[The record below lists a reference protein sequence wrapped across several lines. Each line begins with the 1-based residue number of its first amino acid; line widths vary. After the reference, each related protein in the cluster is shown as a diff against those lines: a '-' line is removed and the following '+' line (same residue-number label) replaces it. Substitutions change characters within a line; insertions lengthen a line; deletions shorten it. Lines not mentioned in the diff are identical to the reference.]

1 MAKSQK
7 TVANKLSSKIALA
20 NLPAYTFDNAVH
32 DAMSSK
38 STEGKAEAGMVV
50 ALFNDEQWSMKAL
63 NNYFGAP
70 KTQTVIVDGVKRID
84 KNIGTRAKIAQA
96 FLSRSVEY
104 KNALDAFNAT
114 QAELKEANK
123 AKPKDALK
131 ITKLDFSVIDQKK
144 PLDAAYQ
151 MFHRALQSL
160 YECRRDGYIK
170 VSLGKS
176 NELMVTSKEG
186 ETKLFS
192 AATIRKAGNDAL
204 VTAKLVTQR
213 GARKKTAPVNALT
226 AVDANTAKPVINS
239 IGSMLDAETFNP
251 PITTDSE
258 NVVDQNDLAELALRC
273 VLKINGKGN
282 GEGMDELKG
291 TLSQLIVAVMPMLN
305 VKTFDAVQKMV
316 KKAAN
321 A

>member
-1 MAKSQK
+1 
-7 TVANKLSSKIALA
+7 
-20 NLPAYTFDNAVH
+20 
-32 DAMSSK
+32 
-38 STEGKAEAGMVV
+38 
-50 ALFNDEQWSMKAL
+50 MKAL

-96 FLSRSVEY
+96 FLSRSAEY

-114 QAELKEANK
+114 QLELKEANK

-131 ITKLDFSVIDQKK
+131 ITRLDFSVIDQKK

-160 YECRRDGYIK
+160 YECRRDGYIN

-176 NELMVTSKEG
+176 NELMVTSKDG

-226 AVDANTAKPVINS
+226 AVDANTAKPVITS

-251 PITTDSE
+251 PIETESE
-258 NVVDQNDLAELALRC
+258 TAIDQNDLAELALRC
-273 VLKINGKGN
+273 VLKLNGAAKN
-282 GEGMDELKG
+282 AELKG
-291 TLSQLIVAVMPMLN
+291 TLSQIAVAIMPMLN
-305 VKTFDAVQKMV
+305 AKTLDAVQKIA
-316 KKAAN
+316 KQAAN